1 MKDDHFTSRIFT
13 IAGALMYISGLL
25 MAICVKVLYGGIMLA
40 AASCMFFAAYNFR
53 IKEDKDDKNKKH

>member
-13 IAGALMYISGLL
+13 IAGALMCISGLL

-40 AASCMFFAAYNFR
+40 AAFCMFFAASNFR
-53 IKEDKDDKNKKH
+53 ITEDEDDKTKKH